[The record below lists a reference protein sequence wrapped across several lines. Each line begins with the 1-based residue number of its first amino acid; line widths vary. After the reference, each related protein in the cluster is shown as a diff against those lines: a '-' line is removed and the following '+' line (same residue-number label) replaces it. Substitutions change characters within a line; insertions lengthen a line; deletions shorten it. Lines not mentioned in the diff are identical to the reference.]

1 MLKILTIRGVYLLC
15 CLLSV
20 PSVSY
25 GDSISSLLTSS
36 PAFNK
41 TKIGSDAWIEAKLRQ
56 YPELLWLAEPSTI
69 SNNVLSGNF
78 KTHYSLSLF
87 ERKIP
92 TLDVAIRSLIYLH
105 LFIQGS
111 RQAYG
116 QLCQLQSPED
126 SLSFKQFQTIHKQLM
141 LFLNSP
147 KHFDNTLKILETAII
162 LKYLG
167 CSLKAVALFKPYFSE
182 SHIDAFYFKALH
194 VLQAFPDLSPS
205 FSRLSPE
212 QKEVFLSLRCLAD
225 YHALFNLTTTP
236 NSQLLSTGRAKRPL
250 VILDLYLHALD
261 VCGEKT
267 CSQELYYNFVPLLSM
282 LQQHATVE
290 EAFSRYFTY
299 RANRLGFEGSSKND
313 MVLVRLATL
322 MELSPTDAMSLAS
335 SFKHLSPEDIE
346 SLTNNFYTAQGEH
359 IPLVIRGLPNL
370 ISGLLQAGQGIS
382 ASNPDNRL
390 RQVYTTVLSL
400 LIKSLK
406 VHKEML
412 RKHLLDQATILDF
425 SQTSGSCGGLDI
437 FSENVAVRVHL
448 NGSVSIAL

>member
-126 SLSFKQFQTIHKQLM
+126 SLSFKQ
-141 LFLNSP
+141 
-147 KHFDNTLKILETAII
+147 TAII